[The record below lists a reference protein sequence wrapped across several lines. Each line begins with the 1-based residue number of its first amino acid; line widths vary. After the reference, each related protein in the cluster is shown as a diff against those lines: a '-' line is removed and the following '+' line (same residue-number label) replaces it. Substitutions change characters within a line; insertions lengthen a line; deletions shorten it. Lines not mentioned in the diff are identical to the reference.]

1 MQDVIRYAIY
11 GTLIGVVGTGL
22 GGMLAFFTE
31 KKGQRFLAG
40 VLEFAAGLMLSVVLM
55 DLLPHAFAGATLFQ
69 VLVGV
74 LCGLWLMFLTE
85 GMLEKRQN
93 KLNALPKNQ
102 RDLRR
107 MGLAMT
113 LGIAM
118 HNLPEGLAVGS
129 GFDANYMLGV
139 SLALT
144 ILLHDVPE
152 GVAMAVPLKAGGM
165 KPWKAVAI
173 AAATGIP
180 TGVGAL
186 LGAAAGQISDQVISF
201 CLALAG
207 GTMLFVVLS
216 DLIPQSKK
224 IYGGRM
230 GSFCNI
236 LGVLLGMILSVGLG

>member
-1 MQDVIRYAIY
+1 MQDVVRYAIY
-11 GTLIGVVGTGL
+11 GTLIGVAGTGL
-22 GGMLAFFTE
+22 GGMLAFFTG

-40 VLEFAAGLMLSVVLM
+40 VLEFAAGLMLSVGLM
-55 DLLPHAFAGATLFQ
+55 DLLPHAFSSASLLLV
-69 VLVGV
+69 VLGV

-85 GMLEKRQN
+85 GFMERRQS
-93 KLNALPKNQ
+93 KLGALPKTQ

-129 GFDANYMLGV
+129 GFDANYMLGI
-139 SLALT
+139 SLSLT
-144 ILLHDVPE
+144 ILLHNVPE

-165 KPWKAVAI
+165 KPWKAVLVAS
-173 AAATGIP
+173 ASGLP
-180 TGVGAL
+180 TGLGAL
-186 LGAAAGQISDQVISF
+186 LGAAAGQISSQVISF

-224 IYGGRM
+224 IYGGRL